1 MKRIPMQAFVFPGQ
15 GSQYP
20 GMGQDLVDEFDEAR
34 QVFDEA
40 DEALGFSLSRLCF
53 EGPEEQLRLTEKTQP
68 AMLAVSIALF
78 RILEKRENVPDYVA
92 GHSVGEYAAL
102 VAAGGLDFQDAVRL
116 VHQRGRFMQEAVP
129 VGEGAMA
136 AVMGLELSDVKQIC
150 QEAALGE
157 VVSPANINTA
167 DQIVISGH
175 RRAVERAAA
184 LAQVRGARKVRSLPV
199 SAPFHCGLMKPAQE
213 RLARVLEEITFQ
225 DLRVPLVN
233 NLEAREVRDA
243 TGAREGLIGQVSS
256 PVLWSESI
264 ERLVEA
270 GVSTFVEVGPGR
282 VLRGLIR
289 RIAPSVKVYNVGNRE
304 QVESY
309 A

>member
-1 MKRIPMQAFVFPGQ
+1 MQAFVFPGQ
-15 GSQYP
+15 GSQYR
-20 GMGQDLVDEFDEAR
+20 GMGQDLADEFDEAR

-40 DEALGFSLSRLCF
+40 DEAVGFSLSRLCF
-53 EGPEEQLRLTEKTQP
+53 EGPEEQIRLTENTQP

-78 RILEKRENVPDYVA
+78 RILEKRENVPDFVA

-136 AVMGLELSDVKQIC
+136 AVLGLELYDVKKVC
-150 QEAALGE
+150 QEAALDE
-157 VVSPANINTA
+157 VVSPANINSV

-175 RRAVERAAA
+175 RQAVERATE
-184 LAQVRGARKVRSLPV
+184 LAQARGARKVLTLPV
-199 SAPFHCGLMKPAQE
+199 SAPFHCELMKPAQE
-213 RLARVLEEITFQ
+213 RLARMIEEISFQ
-225 DLRVPLVN
+225 DLRIPLVN
-233 NLEAREVRDA
+233 NVEAREVKDA
-243 TGAREGLIGQVSS
+243 REVREGLIRQVSS

-264 ERLVEA
+264 ERLGEC
-270 GVSTFVEVGPGR
+270 GVATFVEVGPGK
-282 VLRGLIR
+282 VLRALIR
-289 RIAPSVKVYNVGNRE
+289 RIIPSVKVFNVGNRE
-304 QVESY
+304 QVEAY

>member
-1 MKRIPMQAFVFPGQ
+1 MQAFVFPGQ

>member
-1 MKRIPMQAFVFPGQ
+1 
-15 GSQYP
+15 
-20 GMGQDLVDEFDEAR
+20 MGQDLADEFDEAR

-136 AVMGLELSDVKQIC
+136 AVMGLELSDVEQIC

-175 RRAVERAAA
+175 RRAVERAVA

>member
-20 GMGQDLVDEFDEAR
+20 GMGQDLADEFDEAR

-175 RRAVERAAA
+175 RRAVERATA

-243 TGAREGLIGQVSS
+243 KGAREGLIGQVSS

>member
-1 MKRIPMQAFVFPGQ
+1 
-15 GSQYP
+15 
-20 GMGQDLVDEFDEAR
+20 MGKDLAEEFDEAR
-34 QVFDEA
+34 QVFEEA

-53 EGPEEQLRLTEKTQP
+53 EGPEAQLRLTEKTQP
-68 AMLAVSIALF
+68 AMLTVSIALF
-78 RILEKRENVPDYVA
+78 RILERRGNVPDFVA

-102 VAAGGLDFQDAVRL
+102 VAAGGIDFQDAVRL

-136 AVMGLELSDVKQIC
+136 AVLGLELSDVTKVC

-157 VVSPANINTA
+157 VVSPANINSA

-175 RRAVERAAA
+175 RQAVERATK
-184 LAQVRGARKVRSLPV
+184 LAQTLGARKVLTLPV
-199 SAPFHCGLMKPAQE
+199 SAPFHCELMKPAEE
-213 RLARVLEEITFQ
+213 RLSKVMEEISFQ

-233 NLEAREVRDA
+233 NLEAREVKGARE
-243 TGAREGLIGQVSS
+243 AREGLIRQVSS
-256 PVLWSESI
+256 PVLWSASI
-264 ERLVEA
+264 ERLVES
-270 GVSTFVEVGPGR
+270 GVSTCVEVGPGQ

-289 RIAPSVKVYNVGNRE
+289 RIAPSVKVFNIGNRE
-304 QVESY
+304 QVEAY

>member
-1 MKRIPMQAFVFPGQ
+1 MQAFVFPGQ

-20 GMGQDLVDEFDEAR
+20 GMGQDLADEFDEAR

>member
-1 MKRIPMQAFVFPGQ
+1 MQAFVFPGQ

-20 GMGQDLVDEFDEAR
+20 GMGKDLAEEFDEAR
-34 QVFDEA
+34 QVFEEA

-53 EGPEEQLRLTEKTQP
+53 EGPEAQLRLTEKTQP
-68 AMLAVSIALF
+68 AMLTVSIALF
-78 RILEKRENVPDYVA
+78 RILERRGNVPDFVA

-102 VAAGGLDFQDAVRL
+102 VAAGGIDFQDAVRL

-136 AVMGLELSDVKQIC
+136 AVLGLELSDVTKVC

-157 VVSPANINTA
+157 VVSPANINSA

-175 RRAVERAAA
+175 RQAVERATK
-184 LAQVRGARKVRSLPV
+184 LAQTLGARKVLTLPV
-199 SAPFHCGLMKPAQE
+199 SAPFHCELMKPAEE
-213 RLARVLEEITFQ
+213 RLSKVMEEISFQ

-233 NLEAREVRDA
+233 NLEAREVKGARE
-243 TGAREGLIGQVSS
+243 AREGLIRQVSS
-256 PVLWSESI
+256 PVLWSASI
-264 ERLVEA
+264 ERLVES
-270 GVSTFVEVGPGR
+270 GVSTCVEVGPGQ

-289 RIAPSVKVYNVGNRE
+289 RIAPSVKVFNIGNRE
-304 QVESY
+304 QVEAY
-309 A
+309 V

>member
-1 MKRIPMQAFVFPGQ
+1 MQAFVFPGQ

-20 GMGQDLVDEFDEAR
+20 GMGQDLADEFDEAR

-175 RRAVERAAA
+175 RRAVERATA

-225 DLRVPLVN
+225 DLKVPLVN

>member
-1 MKRIPMQAFVFPGQ
+1 MQAFVFPGQ

-20 GMGQDLVDEFDEAR
+20 GMGQDLADEFDEAR

-53 EGPEEQLRLTEKTQP
+53 EGPEEQLRLTEMTQP

-78 RILEKRENVPDYVA
+78 RVLEKRENVPDYVA

-157 VVSPANINTA
+157 VVSPANLNTA

>member
-1 MKRIPMQAFVFPGQ
+1 MQAFVFPGQ

-20 GMGQDLVDEFDEAR
+20 GMGKDLADEFDEAR
-34 QVFDEA
+34 QVFEEA

-68 AMLAVSIALF
+68 AMLTVSIALL
-78 RILEKRENVPDYVA
+78 RILEKRERVPDFVA

-136 AVMGLELSDVKQIC
+136 AVMGLPLTDIENIC

-157 VVSPANINTA
+157 VVSPANINSA
-167 DQIVISGH
+167 DQVVISGH
-175 RRAVERAAA
+175 CQAVERAIE
-184 LAQVRGARKVRSLPV
+184 LARTRGARKVVTLPV
-199 SAPFHCGLMKPAQE
+199 SAPFHCQLMKPAEE
-213 RLARVLEEITFQ
+213 RLAKVREEISFQ
-225 DLRVPLVN
+225 DLKVPLVN
-233 NLEAREVRDA
+233 NLEAREVKGARE
-243 TGAREGLIGQVSS
+243 AREGLIRQVSS

-264 ERLVEA
+264 ERLVEC
-270 GVSTFVEVGPGR
+270 GVLTFLEVGPGK
-282 VLRGLIR
+282 VLRALIR
-289 RIAPSVKVYNVGNRE
+289 RIAPSVKVFNVGNRE
-304 QVESY
+304 QVEAY

>member
-1 MKRIPMQAFVFPGQ
+1 MQAFVFPGQ

-20 GMGQDLVDEFDEAR
+20 GMGQDLADEFDEAR

-225 DLRVPLVN
+225 DLKVPLVN

>member
-1 MKRIPMQAFVFPGQ
+1 MKAFVFPGQ
-15 GSQYP
+15 GSQYR
-20 GMGQDLVDEFDEAR
+20 GMGQDLADEFDEAR

-53 EGPEEQLRLTEKTQP
+53 EGPEEKLRLTEITQP
-68 AMLAVSIALF
+68 AMLAVSIALL
-78 RILEKRENVPDYVA
+78 RILEMRGNVADFVA

-102 VAAGGLDFQDAVRL
+102 VAAGGLEFQDAVRL

-136 AVMGLELSDVKQIC
+136 AVIGLELPDVNLIC

-157 VVSPANINTA
+157 VVSPANINSA

-175 RRAVERAAA
+175 RQAVERATG
-184 LAQVRGARKVRSLPV
+184 LAQARGARKVLILPV
-199 SAPFHCGLMKPAQE
+199 SAPFHCELMKPAQE
-213 RLARVLEEITFQ
+213 RLAQVIEGVSFQ
-225 DLRVPLVN
+225 DLRIPLVN
-233 NLEAREVRDA
+233 NVEAREVKDA
-243 TGAREGLIGQVSS
+243 REAREGLIRQVSS
-256 PVLWSESI
+256 PVLWSDSI
-264 ERLVEA
+264 ERLVGA
-270 GVSTFVEVGPGR
+270 GVSTFVEVGPGK

-289 RIAPSVKVYNVGNRE
+289 RIAPSVKIFNVGNRE
-304 QVESY
+304 QVEAY

>member
-1 MKRIPMQAFVFPGQ
+1 MQAFVFPGQ
-15 GSQYP
+15 GSQYR
-20 GMGQDLVDEFDEAR
+20 GMGQDLADEFDEAR

-40 DEALGFSLSRLCF
+40 DEAVGFSLSRLCF
-53 EGPEEQLRLTEKTQP
+53 EGPEEQIQLTENTQP

-78 RILEKRENVPDYVA
+78 RILEKRENVPDFVA

-136 AVMGLELSDVKQIC
+136 AVLGLELYDVKKVC
-150 QEAALGE
+150 QEAALDE
-157 VVSPANINTA
+157 VVSPANINSV

-175 RRAVERAAA
+175 RQAVERATE
-184 LAQVRGARKVRSLPV
+184 LAQARGARKVLTLPV
-199 SAPFHCGLMKPAQE
+199 SAPFHCELMKPAQE
-213 RLARVLEEITFQ
+213 RLARMIEEISFQ
-225 DLRVPLVN
+225 DLRIPLVN
-233 NLEAREVRDA
+233 NVEAREVKDA
-243 TGAREGLIGQVSS
+243 REVREGLIRQVSS

-264 ERLVEA
+264 ERLGEC
-270 GVSTFVEVGPGR
+270 GVATFVEVGPGK
-282 VLRGLIR
+282 VLRALIR
-289 RIAPSVKVYNVGNRE
+289 RIIPSVKVFNVGNRE
-304 QVESY
+304 QVEAY

>member
-1 MKRIPMQAFVFPGQ
+1 MPMQAFVFPGQ

>member
-1 MKRIPMQAFVFPGQ
+1 MQAFVFPGQ

-20 GMGQDLVDEFDEAR
+20 GMGQDLADEFDEAR

-78 RILEKRENVPDYVA
+78 RVLEKRENVPDYVA